1 LGTELATS
9 KLRPRLREV
18 ARNKMG
24 QNFQSVGKQYLLLP
38 DPTRYLT
45 DRLVSV
51 NIPVPSINSVLQVSS
66 QELLPALNEVFLL
79 DTFGIS
85 TVPVAIR
92 SFVHHF
98 FPGKYFYLIVSS
110 VPVAIR
116 SFTHHFFQLTWMF
129 LLSMPLSRIL
139 IGRLWQ
145 KRNLV
150 IRDEH
155 KISYQTSHPQIDEFG
170 LTRCVWVVRG

>member
-1 LGTELATS
+1 
-9 KLRPRLREV
+9 
-18 ARNKMG
+18 MG
-24 QNFQSVGKQYLLLP
+24 QNYQSVGKQYLLLP

-51 NIPVPSINSVLQVSS
+51 NIPVPSINSILQISS

-98 FPGKYFYLIVSS
+98 FPAYLDVFAEYAMKSDPDRKAL
-110 VPVAIR
+110 VEEE
-116 SFTHHFFQLTWMF
+116 T
-129 LLSMPLSRIL
+129 
-139 IGRLWQ
+139 GD
-145 KRNLV
+145 KRRKGEV
-150 IRDEH
+150 Y
-155 KISYQTSHPQIDEFG
+155 KKAVGF
-170 LTRCVWVVRG
+170 